1 MIILTLVKEMEYYLY
16 QPGMNRFENN
26 YVQYSAAPLSK
37 SAYDNTR
44 HPALNQIKRYAMY
57 YPSGVCKHVIVPYH
71 SVVPYAKYRVLKRY
85 SNSTKSV
92 FVAKA
97 LYHRVLH
104 NNEKSSCPCFIFTHS
119 FFISSLC
126 SKECASQ
133 RIPFQK
139 HQKSFSGNLYVCYTN
154 RTFTRGINRA

>member
-1 MIILTLVKEMEYYLY
+1 MENHLY
-16 QPGMNRFENN
+16 QPGMSRFKNN
-26 YVQYSAAPLSK
+26 YVQYSAAPFFIST
-37 SAYDNTR
+37 SGNIR
-44 HPALNQIKRYAMY
+44 QPALSQLKRYAMY
-57 YPSGVCKHVIVPYH
+57 YPSGVCKQAKVSFQP
-71 SVVPYAKYRVLKRY
+71 VVPYAKYRVVKRH

-119 FFISSLC
+119 FFLSALC
-126 SKECASQ
+126 SKGYVSQ
-133 RIPFQK
+133 GILFQN

-154 RTFTRGINRA
+154 RTFTRGINIR